1 MIKLLVNSTVNSDE
15 IQQKI
20 VLDIHTCGVIVDTA
34 LYQNGNRVDGPYDIS
49 DQVDL
54 AKNNGGFVWIGLAE
68 PTKEEFD
75 HVVGELNF
83 HPLAV
88 EDAISA
94 KQRPKIEDYAG
105 LSFFVIKTVFY
116 NEIKSEITTGE
127 LMCFI
132 DNHFIVI
139 VRHGEGS
146 PLSTVRHDIEQHP
159 EQLKLGPFAVLH
171 AVVDRVIDGYTL
183 IATELEN
190 DVINIESKVFG
201 GNRKTYSQEIY
212 FLKREVIEYRHAIE
226 PLVAPLQK
234 IVNDNFNSSPAE
246 IKPFFRDT
254 IDHLQHACEHAS
266 GMDSLLTTVLQA
278 DLAHVQ
284 VRQNEDVRRISAW
297 VALAAAPTMIA
308 GIYGMNFENMPELKW
323 HYGYPL
329 TVSAIGLLSAYLFYK
344 FKKSHWL

>member
-1 MIKLLVNSTVNSDE
+1 M
-15 IQQKI
+15 
-20 VLDIHTCGVIVDTA
+20 IVDAA
-34 LYQNGNRVDGPYDIS
+34 LYQNGLRVAAPSDIS

-54 AKNNGGFVWIGLAE
+54 ARKNGGFVWIGLAE
-68 PTKEEFD
+68 PTQEEFD

-88 EDAISA
+88 EDAVSA
-94 KQRPKIEDYAG
+94 KQRPKIEDYDG
-105 LSFFVIKTVFY
+105 LTFFVIKTVFY
-116 NEIKSEITTGE
+116 NEARSEISTGE
-127 LMCFI
+127 LMCFV
-132 DNHFIVI
+132 DKHFIVI

-146 PLSTVRHDIEQHP
+146 PLTTVRHDIEAKP
-159 EQLKLGPFAVLH
+159 EQLALGPFAVLH
-171 AVVDRVIDGYTL
+171 AVADRVIDEYTK

-190 DVINIESKVFG
+190 DVINIETKVFG

-226 PLVAPLQK
+226 PLILPLQK
-234 IVNDNFNSSPAE
+234 IASEAFSSAPNQ

-254 IDHLQHACEHAS
+254 IDHLQHAYEHAT

-297 VALAAAPTMIA
+297 VALAAGPTMIA
-308 GIYGMNFENMPELKW
+308 GIYGMNFEFMPELHWKF
-323 HYGYPL
+323 GYP
-329 TVSAIGLLSAYLFYK
+329 VAMGFVAAASGFLFYK
-344 FKKSHWL
+344 FKRAKWL